1 VLLGESREGKA
12 LPGRGTGVSPRF
24 FFLPRSLAKGA
35 GDTGGEGFEI
45 ISKPARDQTGEGK
58 IYLVVPKVV

>member
-1 VLLGESREGKA
+1 MYRDGGGL
-12 LPGRGTGVSPRF
+12 GVSPRF

-45 ISKPARDQTGEGK
+45 ISYYRRERP
-58 IYLVVPKVV
+58 

>member
-1 VLLGESREGKA
+1 MSGAARDRYLIPLAPFSRRRR
-12 LPGRGTGVSPRF
+12 GRLNLGVSSRF

-45 ISKPARDQTGEGK
+45 ISKRGS
-58 IYLVVPKVV
+58 